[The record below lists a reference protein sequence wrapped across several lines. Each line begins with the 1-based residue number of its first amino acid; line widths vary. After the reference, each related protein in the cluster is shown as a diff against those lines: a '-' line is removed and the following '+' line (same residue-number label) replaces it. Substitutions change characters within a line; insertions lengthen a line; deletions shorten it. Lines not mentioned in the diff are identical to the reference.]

1 MFSELF
7 EGAEV
12 VSVYTRAQAIEDGV
26 LVDVSE
32 LARERGYKFP
42 VAVTSAVWE
51 DCIAWA
57 DEDSKRQGWPQDQK
71 GRLWDVLNMAALA
84 TRSPAAM
91 LAEDRCRVTLYR
103 VPRHGKA
110 RIELVDLVMVIGPG
124 DDPAPV
130 MTIMFP
136 DED

>member
-32 LARERGYKFP
+32 TARQRGFKFP
-42 VAVTSAVWE
+42 VAVTAAVWG
-51 DCIAWA
+51 DCIEWTE
-57 DEDSKRQGWPQDQK
+57 EDTARQNWPQDQG
-71 GRLWDVLNMAALA
+71 GRLWDVLNMAAFA
-84 TRSPAAM
+84 TRLPAAM